1 MPGSKPHHRDHSDE
15 KVQEIGAAIGSIT
28 DAISRVFVGKEK
40 VVRLLATGFI
50 AGLHVLIED
59 VPGVGKT
66 TLARSLAACLGL
78 DFSRIQFTP
87 DLLPGDIV
95 GMNIWNQT
103 RNEFIFKQGAIM
115 HQFVL
120 ADEINRAS
128 PRTQSS
134 LLEAMQEGSVTIDG
148 TTHPLPDP
156 FFVIATQNPSSFTG
170 SFHLPEGEIDRF
182 GLSFSIGY
190 PHETDEKEIVSRFQV
205 ANPLFDIQPV
215 VEPGRVIEMRDAVRN
230 VHVSE
235 EIKDFLISI
244 VQQTRTSKSLHL
256 GASPRASQHLQLAA
270 QGLAVFTGRKFVI
283 PEDIIELAG
292 PVLAHRL
299 ILSAESKMSNRKT
312 SDIVEEIVKQVRIPV
327 GIK

>member
-1 MPGSKPHHRDHSDE
+1 MSLDDNQ
-15 KVQEIGAAIGSIT
+15 VQEIGSAISDIS
-28 DAISRVFVGKEK
+28 DAISRVFVGKERI
-40 VVRLLATGFI
+40 VRMLATGFVS
-50 AGLHVLIED
+50 GLHVLIED

-87 DLLPGDIV
+87 DLLPGDII
-95 GMNIWNQT
+95 GMNVWNQT
-103 RNEFIFKQGAIM
+103 RNEFLFKQGAIM

-134 LLEAMQEGSVTIDG
+134 LLEAMQEGSVTVDG
-148 TTHPLPDP
+148 TTYSLPDP
-156 FFVIATQNPSSFTG
+156 FFVVATQNPSTFTG

-190 PHETDEKEIVSRFQV
+190 PHESDEKEIVSRFQV
-205 ANPLFDIQPV
+205 DNPLFDIQPV
-215 VEPGRVIEMRDAVRN
+215 VEPQQVIEMREAVRN

-244 VQQTRTSKSLHL
+244 VQKTRDNKYLHL
-256 GASPRASQHLQLAA
+256 GASPRASQHLQTAA
-270 QGLAVFTGRKFVI
+270 QGLAVISGRKFVI
-283 PEDIIELAG
+283 PEDVIELAG

-299 ILSAESKMSNRKT
+299 ILSAESKMSNRST
-312 SDIVEEIVKQVRIPV
+312 AEIVEEIVAQVKIPV